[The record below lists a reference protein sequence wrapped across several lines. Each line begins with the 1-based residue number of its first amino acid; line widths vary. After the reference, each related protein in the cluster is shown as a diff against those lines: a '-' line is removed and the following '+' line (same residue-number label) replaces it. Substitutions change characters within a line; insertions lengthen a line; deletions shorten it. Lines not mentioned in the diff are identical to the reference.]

1 MFAEAFGLQSCIYQS
16 PGQVHKI
23 KLCFQDSEMGI
34 SFFSY
39 YCADT
44 FPLSNCKMIIMKKDI
59 GFGSLCVHELKD
71 QRTTTPHQLPIYAT
85 SSFEFS
91 SIDQGIDVFLGKE
104 KGHLYSRFG
113 NPTIDTV
120 AEKIALLESH
130 SLNMEAKGI
139 LFSSGMAAIS
149 TLMMAAL
156 KTGDK
161 ILAQGNLYGGTTEL
175 FSRVFSNMG
184 IETIRTNLKDLEA
197 VEGILKSDPAIKML
211 YFETPANPTLACVDM
226 AALVAVAKKH
236 DCLVTADNT
245 FCTPYLQQPFAFGV
259 DFVVHSTTKFL
270 NGHGNSI
277 SGAVVGKDLEFVET
291 ALAKTMR
298 LVGTNCNPWDAWLI
312 NNGLKTLEVR
322 MNRHCQNAMAIA
334 EYLEKHLAVGQ
345 VNYNGLTSHP
355 DHELAKKQMRD
366 FGGMLSFELK
376 GGLEAGKAF
385 MNKIKFCTLA
395 PTLGDVDTL
404 ILHPASMSHVNV
416 PPEVRL
422 ANGITDGLVRLSVG
436 IENVADIIEDVAQA
450 LEGKN

>member
-1 MFAEAFGLQSCIYQS
+1 
-16 PGQVHKI
+16 
-23 KLCFQDSEMGI
+23 
-34 SFFSY
+34 
-39 YCADT
+39 
-44 FPLSNCKMIIMKKDI
+44 MKKDI

-85 SSFEFS
+85 SSFEFE
-91 SIDQGIDVFLGKE
+91 SINQGIDVFLGNE

-120 AEKIALLESH
+120 AEKIAQLEAH
-130 SLNMEAKGI
+130 NLGIATKGI
-139 LFSSGMAAIS
+139 LFSSGMSAIS

-156 KTGDK
+156 KSGDK
-161 ILAQGNLYGGTTEL
+161 ILTQGNLYGGTTEL
-175 FSRVFSNMG
+175 FSRVFGAMG
-184 IETIRTNLKDLEA
+184 IEAVRTNLKDLGK
-197 VEGILKSDPAIKML
+197 VESLLKSNPAIKML

-226 AALVAVAKKH
+226 EGLVAIAKKYN
-236 DCLVTADNT
+236 CLITADNT
-245 FCTPYLQQPFAFGV
+245 FCTPYLQQPFQFGV

-277 SGAVVGKDLEFVET
+277 AGAVVGVDVDFIDT

-322 MNRHCQNAMAIA
+322 MERHCKNAMAIA
-334 EYLEKHLAVGQ
+334 QYLEKHPLVSK
-345 VNYNGLTSHP
+345 VNYNGLVTHP
-355 DHELAKKQMRD
+355 DHSIAKKQMKD

-376 GGLEAGKAF
+376 DGLEAGKVF

-416 PPEVRL
+416 PPEVRM
-422 ANGITDGLVRLSVG
+422 ANGISDGLIRLSVG
-436 IENVADIIEDVAQA
+436 IEDINDIIGDLEDA
-450 LEGKN
+450 LGGE